1 MKLSELYWHRI
12 TPLHLILWPLSFL
25 FNLFIKLRK
34 LCYWLDILPSVRLP
48 VPVIVIDSM
57 TTEDGGKTP
66 LILWIVDFLRTR
78 GLNPGIITRGNSDNP
93 GLPHAVTVNSDP
105 MLIGSKTLL
114 LAQRCGDI
122 CPIWAGDDRITVAN
136 ALLTAH
142 PDCNIILCNDGLQDP
157 RLERDMEI
165 AVVDFSGH
173 SFGNGLVLPAGPV
186 REDLTRLEDVDIVVI
201 NGKQKRSVN
210 DHGWAR
216 TFNMKLISEMVYNV
230 LNPAIRHPASI
241 LRDKRLHAIADFN
254 NTHWLFD
261 QLQQT
266 GLNAVLHSFSEN
278 HRFIQPDIHHP
289 DADGILMPEE
299 NAIQCR
305 SFAPDTLWA
314 LPVDAWINNELQTVI
329 WKKIGDKFKDA
340 K

>member
-12 TPLHLILWPLSFL
+12 TPLHLILWPISFF

-34 LCYWLDILPSVRLP
+34 LCYWLDILPTVRLP
-48 VPVIVIDSM
+48 VPVIVVDSM

-66 LILWIVDFLRTR
+66 LILWVVDFLRTR
-78 GLNPGIITRGNSDNP
+78 GLSPGIISRGNSDNP
-93 GLPHAVTVNSDP
+93 GLPHAVTANSDP
-105 MLIGSKTLL
+105 VLIGSKTLL
-114 LAQRCGDI
+114 LAQRCGDL
-122 CPIWAGDDRITVAN
+122 CPIWVGDDRIAVAN

-142 PDCNIILCNDGLQDP
+142 PDCNIILCNDGLQDH

-165 AVVDFSGH
+165 AVLDFSGY

-186 REDLTRLEDVDIVVI
+186 REDLARLKDVDIVVI
-201 NGKQKRSVN
+201 NGKQKRSI
-210 DHGWAR
+210 DDRDWAR
-216 TFNMKLISEMVYNV
+216 TFNMKLISETIYSV

-241 LRDKRLHAIADFN
+241 LRDKRLYAIADFN
-254 NTHWLFD
+254 NAHWLSD
-261 QLQQT
+261 QLLQN
-266 GLNAVLHSFSEN
+266 GLQAVLHSFSEN

-314 LPVDAWINNELQTVI
+314 LPVDAWINNELQIAI
-329 WKKIGDKFKDA
+329 WKKIEDKLKNT